1 LRRQL
6 IDLVLGCEVLEVE
19 PERRW
24 KYRFATG
31 SLETTITWELVPE
44 RYGTRLKLTHE
55 GFNLDSPLR
64 RRALEGM
71 RPDSPRVLDLGDFL
85 MGTARRTS
93 DKASSILA
101 LSPNPKRKGG
111 IQHRVSEI
119 RAPTLRRNQI
129 AGTTTLAAMTYRVAR
144 PVTEL
149 MQPRK

>member
-1 LRRQL
+1 MEISLRHRFSRN
-6 IDLVLGCEVLEVE
+6 DHYLG
-19 PERRW
+19 
-24 KYRFATG
+24 AG
-31 SLETTITWELVPE
+31 S
-44 RYGTRLKLTHE
+44 GTLWNAALTHE
-55 GFNLDSPLR
+55 GSNLDSPLR

-71 RPDSPRVLDLGDFL
+71 RPDSPRVLDFGDFL
-85 MGTARRTS
+85 MGPARRTS